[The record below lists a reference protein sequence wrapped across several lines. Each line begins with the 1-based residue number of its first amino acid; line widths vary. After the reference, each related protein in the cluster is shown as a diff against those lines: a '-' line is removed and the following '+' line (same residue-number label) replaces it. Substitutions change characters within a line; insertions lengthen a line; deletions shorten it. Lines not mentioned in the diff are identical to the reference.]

1 MLPQCCDGWELM
13 LILTYF
19 LQLTVKQ
26 DVSNCKSTSIMLLS
40 ALAAG
45 YIKTLGKREIP
56 VDREGNYNA
65 VLCLFL

>member
-1 MLPQCCDGWELM
+1 M

-26 DVSNCKSTSIMLLS
+26 DVSYCKSTSIMLLS